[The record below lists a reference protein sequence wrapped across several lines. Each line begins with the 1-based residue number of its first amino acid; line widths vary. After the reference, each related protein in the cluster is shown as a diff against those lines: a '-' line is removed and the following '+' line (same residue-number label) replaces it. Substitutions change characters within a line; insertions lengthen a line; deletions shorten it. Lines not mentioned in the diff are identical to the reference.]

1 MAHNPKTLQSTL
13 ERAAPPD
20 LELAF
25 RPMFGGIMGYAA
37 GKVFA
42 SLSDV
47 GLALKL
53 SGEDRA
59 ALLAVEG
66 AKPLQYEPGQPPSKS
81 YVVVPEAMLSEQ
93 GELRTWIVRSTAG
106 SAAPRARPRKPTR
119 RS

>member
-1 MAHNPKTLQSTL
+1 MAYDPKELQIICTK
-13 ERAAPPD
+13 AAGPD

-53 SGEDRA
+53 SGADRE
-59 ALLAVEG
+59 ALLGEPG
-66 AKPLQYEPGQPPSKS
+66 AKPLQYEPSAPVSKS
-81 YVVVPEAMLSEQ
+81 YVVVPAGMLEESER
-93 GELRTWIVRSTAG
+93 LREWIVRSVAG
-106 SAAPRARPRKPTR
+106 LSPKAGGRRKP